1 MNAAPH
7 VHPNSAA
14 TRPQGIAGV
23 GGPDGVARGTPMH
36 SRQQH
41 AEESVSLTLTNS
53 RQEIDRAEEHLLTS
67 LTRHGYAESSRFAV
81 RLAVEEALTNAFH
94 HGHKSLPPTATVR
107 FDFTVGPERVTLY
120 IEDQGPGFTPESVPD
135 PTLEENLEIP
145 SGRGLLLM
153 RAYMAAV
160 VYSGRGNQLTMVYE
174 KPAGKAG

>member
-1 MNAAPH
+1 VNAAPH
-7 VHPNSAA
+7 ARPFAA
-14 TRPQGIAGV
+14 VSRPPGAAGEE
-23 GGPDGVARGTPMH
+23 GSDGVARGTPMH
-36 SRQQH
+36 SRPHH

-53 RQEIDRAEEHLLTS
+53 RPEIDRAEEHLLT
-67 LTRHGYAESSRFAV
+67 LLARHGYAESSRFAV
-81 RLAVEEALTNAFH
+81 RLAVEEALTNAFQ
-94 HGHKSLPPTATVR
+94 HGHKALPASATVR
-107 FDFTVGPERVTLY
+107 FDFAVGPERVTMH